1 MATNVEIKKNKN
13 ENNLSMLK
21 RFSRKVIEAGIINKV
36 KSERYEQRKAS
47 DFVKKK
53 NKLKVL
59 KKKAEYE
66 QLYKLGKI
74 APRKKR

>member
-1 MATNVEIKKNKN
+1 MAKNVEINKNKN

-36 KSERYEQRKAS
+36 KSERYATRKAS

-59 KKKAEYE
+59 KKREEYE
-66 QLYKLGKI
+66 ALYKLGKI
-74 APRKKR
+74 VRKRK